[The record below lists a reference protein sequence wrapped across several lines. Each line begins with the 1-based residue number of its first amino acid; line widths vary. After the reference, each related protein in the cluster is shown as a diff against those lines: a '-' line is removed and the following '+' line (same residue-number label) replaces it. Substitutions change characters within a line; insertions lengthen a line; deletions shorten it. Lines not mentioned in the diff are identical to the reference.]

1 MSPQTKISDLTLVE
15 FTAFMRSIMKPANNV
30 MDIDDVSELTSYSK
44 NTVYAFVK
52 NKEIPHSKKGRKLFF
67 ERSKIEVWVLSNPV
81 VTHEEKFN
89 QVLNKIRK

>member
-1 MSPQTKISDLTLVE
+1 MTPQTKISDLTLAE

-30 MDIDDVSELTSYSK
+30 MDIDDVSELTGYSK

-52 NKEIPHSKKGRKLFF
+52 NKEIPYSKKGRKLFF
-67 ERSKIEVWVLSNPV
+67 ERSKIEDWVLSNPV
-81 VTHEEKFN
+81 VTHEENFN

>member
-30 MDIDDVSELTSYSK
+30 MDIDDVSELTGYSK
-44 NTVYAFVK
+44 NTVYSLVK
-52 NKEIPHSKKGRKLFF
+52 QRKIPFSKTGRKLFF
-67 ERSKIEVWVLSNPV
+67 ERSKIEDWVLSNHV
-81 VTHEEKFN
+81 VTHREKFN